1 MHKNDM
7 KQVLYIF
14 IVRRVCT
21 KPKTA
26 TYVGAPAVHFYN
38 ANNVVKI
45 NV

>member
-14 IVRRVCT
+14 IARRVCT

-26 TYVGAPAVHFYN
+26 TYVGTPAVTFLIMLIMLL
-38 ANNVVKI
+38 NV
-45 NV
+45 